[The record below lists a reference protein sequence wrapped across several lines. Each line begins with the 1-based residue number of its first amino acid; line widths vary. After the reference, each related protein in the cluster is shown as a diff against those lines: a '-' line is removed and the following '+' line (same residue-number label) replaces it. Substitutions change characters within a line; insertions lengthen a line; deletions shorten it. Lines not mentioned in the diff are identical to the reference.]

1 MQPKLNS
8 LCRTVLV
15 LVIATLTS
23 GIMVSTA
30 VSAHAQ
36 PLFAQ
41 SELIA

>member
-1 MQPKLNS
+1 MQTKLNS
-8 LCRTVLV
+8 LSRTALV
-15 LVIATLTS
+15 LLIATLTS

-30 VSAHAQ
+30 VSAHTQ

>member
-1 MQPKLNS
+1 MQLKPNNLF
-8 LCRTVLV
+8 RTALV
-15 LVIATLTS
+15 LLIAALTS

-30 VSAHAQ
+30 VSAHAR